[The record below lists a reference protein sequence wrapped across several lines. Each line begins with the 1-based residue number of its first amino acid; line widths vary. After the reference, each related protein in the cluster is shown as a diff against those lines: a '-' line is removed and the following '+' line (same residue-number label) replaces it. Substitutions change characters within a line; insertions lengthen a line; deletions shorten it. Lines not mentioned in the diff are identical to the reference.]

1 MLKGKCDFK
10 SRFRIIKG
18 GKISLMV
25 SALALGSLVNIA
37 NATTI
42 EVTSNLT
49 TSVQIDGTNDV
60 NVIENFVW
68 LKSGVT
74 LYFDSQSSI
83 GIQIDNSSYG
93 KIIND
98 GTLSSDYNSNNV
110 IKGISTSNNLTSEII
125 NRNTINISS
134 IRNNGTLI
142 GVYTEKTKNASVF
155 NGSDGNIFVTSNGEY
170 QGVYGVR
177 SNEGN
182 SANKINIENVGTIS
196 ATGFG
201 AYGIYVNSFY
211 GYIENSGDII
221 VSAKSSNNAGIY
233 VSDLISG
240 KITNIGNITVNT
252 QTGTASAIYIDTIT
266 NPTSYLT
273 NNGVIKA
280 TVENEY
286 TNAAYSINSPYAL
299 NFNVINKENGE
310 LRGNINLR
318 GELTNNGLISL
329 PYNATNTTIGTFIN
343 SATGILEIGL
353 LTDGTTTTY
362 SQLSSNYATFENGST
377 IKINV
382 LSSSTNVDLIAGAT
396 LNDVVSASDLLTI
409 NGTLN
414 VTDNSALLNFNY
426 VKDGNTVDLK
436 AIQAQTIE
444 EAVNNANNTNEEPG
458 NNANNTNEEYLIRTN
473 AGKGRTPTQNAA
485 KAFDKVQNAG
495 TYTSMNSV
503 FTSLNRLS
511 TDAQV
516 AQAVESTTPQTG
528 TANLNATTQISNN
541 IQGIVDTRQ
550 NINMSGGLNSGDDMF
565 ADKNFWIKAFG
576 SRGEQDDKNGIN
588 GFDLEAKGFGLGID
602 GEKNDKQ
609 IGAAFFYTNA
619 NVDVNNVS
627 QSSNLDVFTALVYG
641 NVPVIDDKTKLL
653 YQASYS
659 WQQNSSSRDIAF
671 MGTTASADYTTT
683 IAAAD
688 LKLVRDYR
696 ITNSFMVQPLIQ
708 TTYRYFDSPSYNE
721 TGAGA
726 LNLHVNSFNSNQ
738 LLAGGGLIA
747 HYKLDDDSKIIGNIS
762 ALYDVNNKKQTVTS
776 SYEGAVGVEFET
788 DGIDNGR
795 WQYETGIAYERN
807 ITKGSN
813 VNFGYNYQEQGSF
826 DNHTLS
832 AKYVYT
838 F

>member
-458 NNANNTNEEYLIRTN
+458 NNANNTNEEYLTRTN

>member
-10 SRFRIIKG
+10 SRFKILKG

-25 SALALGSLVNIA
+25 SALALGNLVNIA

-42 EVTSNLT
+42 EVTEDRDQT
-49 TSVQIDGTNDV
+49 VQIDGTADV
-60 NVIENFVW
+60 NVIVNFVW

-74 LYFDSQSSI
+74 LNLDPEDSI
-83 GIQIDNSSYG
+83 GIRVYNSSYG

-98 GTLSSDYNSNNV
+98 GTLSINNNSAIA
-110 IKGISTSNNLTSEII
+110 IKGISTSYNIESEIV

-134 IRNNGTLI
+134 SLNNGTLTGI
-142 GVYTEKTKNASVF
+142 SSEYSKSASVY
-155 NGSDGNIFVTSNGEY
+155 NGSNGNIFVTSTGQN
-170 QGVYGVR
+170 QFVYGVK
-177 SNEGN
+177 STNSTSTNE
-182 SANKINIENVGTIS
+182 IDIENLGNIS
-196 ATGFG
+196 ASGYK
-201 AYGIYVNSFY
+201 AYGIYLNQLNGSVRNA
-211 GYIENSGDII
+211 GDII

-233 VSDLISG
+233 VEDLISG
-240 KITNIGNITVNT
+240 NISNSGNITVNT
-252 QTGTASAIYIDTIT
+252 QSGSASGVYIDTYT
-266 NPTSYLT
+266 NPSSYLT
-273 NNGVIKA
+273 NYGVIKA

-286 TNAAYSINSPYAL
+286 TNAAYSINSLYAT

-310 LRGNINLR
+310 LRGNIYLS

-329 PYNATNTTIGTFIN
+329 PYNATNATIGTFIN

-377 IKINV
+377 IKVNV

-396 LNDVVSASDLLTI
+396 LNDVVSASESLTI

-426 VKDGNTVDLK
+426 LKDGNTIDLK

-458 NNANNTNEEYLIRTN
+458 NNANNTNEEYLTRTN

-641 NVPVIDDKTKLL
+641 NVPVIDDRTKLL

-726 LNLHVNSFNSNQ
+726 LNLHVNSFNSSQ